1 MDQSE
6 IDATLAATYSLKRTH
21 SWPPSQWYLDRF
33 AEDPELP
40 VTAFQ
45 ELSQDI
51 NEARQSLTAPVEPS
65 SIDRGCSRLAEKPSG
80 SDWSE
85 SSSVKAS
92 SNKTVAGS
100 AFSSASHLPRYDSF
114 ASSGDLDLARVA
126 SAAQK
131 KASFRESKIKRWSRD
146 MSKTSKRMAKHLF
159 PKMSRDRAST
169 FDSESPLPEQTRH
182 ERHRRIS
189 KSSLRDVNTTDFR
202 SALGPS
208 PSTKP
213 LTTEVLEQEGID
225 QDAESKSRPSGVDER
240 PSDIVPAKAAAPE
253 TRREWLRGRSRSR
266 SRSRMRH
273 SSDDMS
279 LEELHMPFL
288 FSIPSPPR
296 FRERDLLDLYGGIQ
310 AAAGMPHQIR
320 KRHANGRRK
329 ASKEPDRNLHD
340 IREESNASQIFRDEE
355 AARIRENAQ
364 RASRS
369 SIKQCLFLRE
379 LLLYK
384 DEMPTLKEALE
395 EFPTDHTMPR
405 HEHPGLIS
413 EFVNSYSAIGTKEE
427 DEAMPKHYE
436 HFPKWARDF
445 TRNSELRRKANSQS
459 ANGGDAS
466 ANGGEQQSAQEMLH
480 HTREETEFQDPKE
493 LQNEL
498 PDAIT
503 KLLRDTSNDLA
514 LDVPSDAIVA
524 MGFSPKH
531 MFLGCS
537 NVADHHVVGIA
548 STLVV
553 LVIKIA
559 ARDDEHVKTRID
571 KFCAEFD
578 SLRKRKGYFDPKYD
592 PAHVIYSMS
601 HEENTSK
608 LPQSQIEIIE
618 NALQAQGVS
627 PKGHLFNSDPR
638 FLDKVTHPEEYGTYY
653 WKGDGKSPP
662 QCYVHGKLE
671 TSAHAGTIAVT
682 GSSSSAADTQAHLNR
697 IRPNPGR
704 IQLD

>member
-85 SSSVKAS
+85 SSRF
-92 SNKTVAGS
+92 GS
-100 AFSSASHLPRYDSF
+100 GQS
-114 ASSGDLDLARVA
+114 
-126 SAAQK
+126 
-131 KASFRESKIKRWSRD
+131 
-146 MSKTSKRMAKHLF
+146 SKRSSEEGLF
-159 PKMSRDRAST
+159 SREQNQEMVSRHVEDFKENGETS
-169 FDSESPLPEQTRH
+169 FPENEQ
-182 ERHRRIS
+182 
-189 KSSLRDVNTTDFR
+189 
-202 SALGPS
+202 GP
-208 PSTKP
+208 
-213 LTTEVLEQEGID
+213 GD
-225 QDAESKSRPSGVDER
+225 
-240 PSDIVPAKAAAPE
+240 
-253 TRREWLRGRSRSR
+253 
-266 SRSRMRH
+266 
-273 SSDDMS
+273 

-296 FRERDLLDLYGGIQ
+296 FRESSVEDFLRTGSALERQFTYAIHGRSLDIPRRDLLDLYGGIQ

-369 SIKQCLFLRE
+369 CLFLRE

-466 ANGGEQQSAQEMLH
+466 ANGGEQQS
-480 HTREETEFQDPKE
+480 
-493 LQNEL
+493 
-498 PDAIT
+498 
-503 KLLRDTSNDLA
+503 
-514 LDVPSDAIVA
+514 
-524 MGFSPKH
+524 
-531 MFLGCS
+531 
-537 NVADHHVVGIA
+537 
-548 STLVV
+548 
-553 LVIKIA
+553 
-559 ARDDEHVKTRID
+559 
-571 KFCAEFD
+571 
-578 SLRKRKGYFDPKYD
+578 
-592 PAHVIYSMS
+592 
-601 HEENTSK
+601 
-608 LPQSQIEIIE
+608 
-618 NALQAQGVS
+618 
-627 PKGHLFNSDPR
+627 
-638 FLDKVTHPEEYGTYY
+638 GT
-653 WKGDGKSPP
+653 
-662 QCYVHGKLE
+662 
-671 TSAHAGTIAVT
+671 
-682 GSSSSAADTQAHLNR
+682 
-697 IRPNPGR
+697 
-704 IQLD
+704 